1 MSLAFGGRGYIVRR
15 QETDAGI
22 GIDFDSTLGFPGEGP
37 MKKRDRKRKLT
48 FKRINLE
55 ATASEVMQQVR
66 IKTH

>member
-1 MSLAFGGRGYIVRR
+1 
-15 QETDAGI
+15 
-22 GIDFDSTLGFPGEGP
+22 